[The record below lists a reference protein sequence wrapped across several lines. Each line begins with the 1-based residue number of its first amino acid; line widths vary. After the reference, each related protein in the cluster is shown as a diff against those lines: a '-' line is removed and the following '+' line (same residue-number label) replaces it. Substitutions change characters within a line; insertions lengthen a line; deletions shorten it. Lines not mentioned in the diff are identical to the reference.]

1 MKKIGKRLEKDWKQ
15 IGNIKQKISFV
26 LVVVVVAAKKKIS
39 RKPRILLLVR
49 VPK

>member
-1 MKKIGKRLEKDWKQ
+1 MEKDWKK

-26 LVVVVVAAKKKIS
+26 LVVVVVAAKKKSS